1 MTELDRQID
10 RLKARGYKWPI
21 PWEVVEL
28 MARAENCILVS
39 YLCPSK
45 VWTIGWGETEGLTPG
60 SSIVPG
66 MKWTEDQADARFYQQ
81 VVKYTQKVEDM
92 LEVPANENQLG
103 AMVSLTYNIGFRRD
117 KPTKGGFYWTS
128 VRRLHNAGDTIGAA
142 RSFGLINKGRDRVT
156 GELTVLPGLVTR
168 RADEAALY
176 LRPVEGTP
184 HERMPQAVEGESKLT
199 ASPIAQGGV
208 VTAGTGIL
216 AGAAQVADQ
225 INEKSGVLGSVKS
238 AMAAVKDVVHGA
250 ADLAGVPPGVLLA
263 IVLVIAGVVI
273 INNRRRQRQEG
284 WA

>member
-1 MTELDRQID
+1 MAEIDRHIA
-10 RLKARGYKWPI
+10 RLKARGYNWPI

-28 MARAENCILVS
+28 MGRAEDCILVS

-81 VVKYTQKVEDM
+81 VVKYAQKVEDM

-117 KPTKGGFYWTS
+117 KPTKGGFYWSS
-128 VRRLHNAGDTIGAA
+128 VRRLHNAGDTMGAA

-168 RADEAALY
+168 RAAEAAMY

-184 HERMPQAVEGESKLT
+184 QERMPQAVEGESKLT

-208 VTAGTGIL
+208 ITAGTGVL
-216 AGAAQVADQ
+216 AGVAQVADQ
-225 INEKSGVLGSVKS
+225 INEHSGTLGTVKT
-238 AMAAVKDVVHGA
+238 ALGTVKDFLHGV
-250 ADLAGVPPGVLLA
+250 ADFVGMPPGALLALVLIVAGVI
-263 IVLVIAGVVI
+263 IV
-273 INNRRRQRQEG
+273 NYRRKQRAEG